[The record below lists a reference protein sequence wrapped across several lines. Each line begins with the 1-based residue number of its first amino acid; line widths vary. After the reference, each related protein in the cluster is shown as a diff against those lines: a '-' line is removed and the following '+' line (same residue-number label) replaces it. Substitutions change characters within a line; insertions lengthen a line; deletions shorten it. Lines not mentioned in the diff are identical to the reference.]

1 MRQPQLCQGG
11 KASGLCDVSVQA
23 AGRARQ
29 PVGCAVSPAASDL
42 CSLAPGIQLRE
53 RRECTGRGSSLP
65 APRLGLRWG
74 CAPAWMRGDYTTGIS
89 ARRCRFPNGLS
100 RSQRDGSTDP
110 GAACA
115 AGGPGEAFLARQPR
129 RCSSAPPRVPLGCDQ
144 AAEATVS
151 RSCWQPGL
159 FG

>member
-1 MRQPQLCQGG
+1 MRQLQLCQGG

-42 CSLAPGIQLRE
+42 CSLAPGIQLWE

-74 CAPAWMRGDYTTGIS
+74 CA
-89 ARRCRFPNGLS
+89 
-100 RSQRDGSTDP
+100 
-110 GAACA
+110 GAALP
-115 AGGPGEAFLARQPR
+115 PGCE
-129 RCSSAPPRVPLGCDQ
+129 VI
-144 AAEATVS
+144 T
-151 RSCWQPGL
+151 QPGL
-159 FG
+159 ARGDAASLMASAAASGTDRRILEPRVQRAVLERHFWLGSRGDVALLP